1 MLTALVC
8 GTGKT
13 MTSTPFARVLP
24 KAPETPFNTG
34 IFKWWERSESYGFAR
49 DRRLAGLVD
58 SRSAFRRSRPIFF
71 VRRCFC
77 QATRLRLFKELPYP
91 DVDRPEMIA
100 VVAGRA
106 SDTLAFS
113 VHTRVPA

>member
-1 MLTALVC
+1 MWC
-8 GTGKT
+8 
-13 MTSTPFARVLP
+13 
-24 KAPETPFNTG
+24 
-34 IFKWWERSESYGFAR
+34 ERSESYGFAR
-49 DRRLAGLVD
+49 DRRLAGVVD

-77 QATRLRLFKELPYP
+77 QATRLRFFKELPYP

>member
-13 MTSTPFARVLP
+13 MTSTPFARVLL
-24 KAPETPFNTG
+24 KAPETPFATG
-34 IFKWWERSESYGFAR
+34 ILRWWERSESYGFER
-49 DRRLAGLVD
+49 GRRLAGVVD

-77 QATRLRLFKELPYP
+77 QATRLRLFKELPYR
-91 DVDRPEMIA
+91 DIDRPEMIA
-100 VVAGRA
+100 VVAGHA
-106 SDTLAFS
+106 SDTLAGS